1 MQFGASKNAET
12 RRRAEEKFAKA
23 KQREQ
28 DIVSFQRQV
37 QQAEEAKFARLR
49 ALRLAK
55 EASDRDAL
63 ALAEAEA
70 AATAEKTK
78 PAKRIRRPK
87 VVSETKE
94 QL

>member
-1 MQFGASKNAET
+1 MEFGESKNAET
-12 RRRAEEKFAKA
+12 RRRAEQKFAKA

-28 DIVSFQRQV
+28 DVMSFQRQA
-37 QQAEEAKFARLR
+37 QQVEAAKIERLR

-55 EASDRDAL
+55 EASDRVAL

-70 AATAEKTK
+70 AAAAEKTK

-87 VVSETKE
+87 IAVEAKE
-94 QL
+94 EL